1 MVSFL
6 VNALIILLIVDF
18 AAYQLVKTLKK
29 AKRGKCAAYDY
40 DCVLKKQVDAQRSGK
55 L

>member
-29 AKRGKCAAYDY
+29 LKR
-40 DCVLKKQVDAQRSGK
+40 RSGGSAQPAIMTVC
-55 L
+55 